1 MIKNNRQ
8 WKSMKKRFPF
18 RLGTSSYIIPSDIV
32 ENVKAL
38 AETVDDIE
46 LILFESDEIS
56 NLPDL
61 KTINEL
67 VNLAKKHDLTYTVH
81 FPLDISLG
89 DSTENER
96 LKSVEKCLRIIN
108 LMEPVKPFAYIV
120 HCFRNN
126 EYSDSSPTKDADSW
140 KSSVSKLLKELID
153 SGIARHQICVE
164 TLNYSFE
171 IIEDIIYTLK
181 LSICLDI
188 GHILL
193 GGYSVDNYL
202 TRYFE
207 RTRVIHLHGIIEGK
221 DHRSISYI
229 DSKCLSDLIKRLYKD
244 GSNNCVVTLE
254 VFDESDF
261 IRSLDIMERYVR

>member
-1 MIKNNRQ
+1 MIKNKHR
-8 WKSMKKRFPF
+8 WKSLKKRFPF
-18 RLGTSSYIIPSDIV
+18 RSGTSSYIIPSDILD
-32 ENVKAL
+32 NVNVL

-46 LILFESDEIS
+46 LLLFESDEIS

-67 VNLAKKHDLTYTVH
+67 VNLAEQHDLTYTVH

-89 DSTENER
+89 DSKENER
-96 LKSVEKCLRIIN
+96 LESVEKCLRIIN

-120 HCFRNN
+120 HCSGNN
-126 EYSDSSPTKDADSW
+126 EHSDSSRSENVDSW
-140 KSSVSKLLKELID
+140 KSSVSKSLKELID
-153 SGIARHQICVE
+153 SGIANHRICVE
-164 TLNYSFE
+164 TLNYPFE
-171 IIEDIIYTLK
+171 IIEDIIYNLK

-193 GGYSVDNYL
+193 GGYSVKNYL
-202 TRYFE
+202 ARYLE
-207 RTRVIHLHGIIEGK
+207 RTRVIHLHGITEGK

-229 DSKCLSDLIKRLYKD
+229 DSKCLSDLIKRLYND
-244 GSNNCVVTLE
+244 GSNNRVVTLE
-254 VFDESDF
+254 VFNESDF